1 MVAKKTD
8 STKKEKEAPKLA
20 KNEVN
25 IYSLSGKQTGTEDL
39 QKEMFEL
46 KDNPELI
53 AQYVRVYLY
62 NQRQGTVSSQ
72 TRSEVTGTS
81 QKVYRQ
87 KGTGRARHG
96 AAKAN
101 LFRGGGVTF
110 GPKPREF
117 SMSLNKKQKLKALFV
132 SLSQKAISKNIR
144 LLDTTEIGKKPQTKT
159 VVQFLKETELV
170 DKKVLFVLSKMEKS
184 PFVLSTQNIGKVDVI
199 QASTINPY
207 QILNHSELV
216 FVDDALK
223 ALDSHFRKQHEN

>member
-1 MVAKKTD
+1 
-8 STKKEKEAPKLA
+8 
-20 KNEVN
+20 
-25 IYSLSGKQTGTEDL
+25 
-39 QKEMFEL
+39 
-46 KDNPELI
+46 
-53 AQYVRVYLY
+53 
-62 NQRQGTVSSQ
+62 
-72 TRSEVTGTS
+72 
-81 QKVYRQ
+81 
-87 KGTGRARHG
+87 
-96 AAKAN
+96 
-101 LFRGGGVTF
+101 
-110 GPKPREF
+110 
-117 SMSLNKKQKLKALFV
+117 MSLNKKQKLKALFV

-223 ALDSHFRKQHEN
+223 ALDTHFRKQHEN

>member
-1 MVAKKTD
+1 MVSTKTV

-25 IYSLSGKQTGTEDL
+25 IYSLSGKQTGTEKL
-39 QKEMFEL
+39 PKEIFEHE
-46 KDNPELI
+46 DNPELI
-53 AQYVRVYLY
+53 AQYVRVYLH
-62 NQRQGTVSSQ
+62 NQRQGTVSAQ

-144 LLDTTEIGKKPQTKT
+144 LLDTSEIGKKPQTKT
-159 VVQFLKETELV
+159 VFQFLKETELV

-207 QILNHSELV
+207 EILNHSELI

-223 ALDSHFRKQHEN
+223 ALDTHFRKQHEN

>member
-25 IYSLSGKQTGTEDL
+25 IYSLSGKQTGTEEL

-117 SMSLNKKQKLKALFV
+117 SMSLNKKQKLKTLFIT
-132 SLSQKAISKNIR
+132 LS
-144 LLDTTEIGKKPQTKT
+144 
-159 VVQFLKETELV
+159 
-170 DKKVLFVLSKMEKS
+170 
-184 PFVLSTQNIGKVDVI
+184 
-199 QASTINPY
+199 
-207 QILNHSELV
+207 
-216 FVDDALK
+216 
-223 ALDSHFRKQHEN
+223 

>member
-117 SMSLNKKQKLKALFV
+117 SMSLNKKQKLKALFIT
-132 SLSQKAISKNIR
+132 LSQKAKSKNICV
-144 LLDTTEIGKKPQTKT
+144 LDTTGIEKKPHTKT
-159 VVQFLKETELV
+159 IVQFLKAAELV
-170 DKKVLFVLSKMEKS
+170 DKKVLFVLSKMEKNS
-184 PFVLSTQNIGKVDVI
+184 FILSTQNIGKVDVV

-207 QILNHSELV
+207 QILNHSELI

-223 ALDSHFRKQHEN
+223 TLDAHFRKQHEN